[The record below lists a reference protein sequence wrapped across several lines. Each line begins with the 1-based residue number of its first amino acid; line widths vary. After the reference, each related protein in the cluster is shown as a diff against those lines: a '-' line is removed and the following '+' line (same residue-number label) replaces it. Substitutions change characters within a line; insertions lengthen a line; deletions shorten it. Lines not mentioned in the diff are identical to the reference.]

1 MKRDAQ
7 KPKSKPSASPY
18 DSAKQEWLERY
29 GTYIA
34 QARNWRYGAFGALA
48 IAFLSVGGLVMVKND
63 QRVVAYVIATNGDG
77 SVTEVRQ
84 MQAGV
89 RPEQK
94 HIRAALN
101 EWITGARV
109 VYVDGKA
116 IESVVA
122 KTYSMT
128 LPGSPAF
135 QELSQ
140 YHRASSPY
148 TRAAQET
155 VDVRVESVL
164 PLSDSTW
171 RIEWIEVIRAR
182 GGREVRQRRWQATA
196 TVEIRT
202 PTEAS
207 ELMKNSFGV
216 FVTNFSW
223 AERL

>member
-1 MKRDAQ
+1 MKRDES
-7 KPKSKPSASPY
+7 KSKAKPSASPY

-34 QARNWRYGAFGALA
+34 QARNWRIAALGALA
-48 IAFLSVGGLVMVKND
+48 VAFLAVGGLVMIKND

-77 SVTEVRQ
+77 SVTGVSQ

-109 VYVDGKA
+109 VYVDGRA
-116 IESVVA
+116 IDAVNK
-122 KTYSMT
+122 KTYAMT
-128 LPGSPAF
+128 MPGSPAY
-135 QELSQ
+135 QELSA
-140 YHRASSPY
+140 YHRANNPY
-148 TRAAQET
+148 TRASQET

-171 RIEWIEVIRAR
+171 RIEWVEVIRGR
-182 GGREVRQRRWQATA
+182 GGREVRERRWQATA
-196 TVEIRT
+196 TVEIRS

-207 ELMKNSFGV
+207 ELVKNSFGV
-216 FVTNFSW
+216 FVTNYSW